1 MIEKLLRNT
10 VKDLNQYIP
19 GEPIEKVK
27 EKYGVDEII
36 KLASNEN
43 PLGAS
48 PKAIKAMKD
57 MLDIS
62 HLYPDPEAND
72 LRRKLAFSL
81 GLKQDNFIIAN
92 GADNIITLLG
102 EGFVN
107 KDDEVIYCSPSFP
120 SYRTAIIKNEGIP
133 VEVPLTPDYK
143 YNLDGILEKLNSKT
157 KAIFIC
163 NPNNPTGTLLD
174 DKELDDFI
182 KKVPENVIT
191 VIDEAYIEFIE
202 DKNYKDSADYVK
214 DNKNVVVVRTFS
226 KIYGL
231 AGLRVGY
238 AIANSDIIKS
248 LFMVRE
254 TFAANRI
261 AISGAVAALDDEEFL
276 IETYN
281 VNKEGKGYL
290 KREFIN
296 MGFDVV
302 DSQANFLYVD
312 MKTDIDKLFED
323 LKKKGFVIRPSKT
336 HVRVTIGTMEQNKK
350 FINALKDV
358 LNK

>member
-1 MIEKLLRNT
+1 MIEKLTRNT
-10 VKDLNQYIP
+10 VRYLNQYIP

-27 EKYGVDEII
+27 EKYGVNEII

-48 PKAIKAMKD
+48 PKAIEAMKE
-57 MLDIS
+57 MLDIAQ
-62 HLYPDPEAND
+62 LYPDPEAND
-72 LRRKLAFSL
+72 LRRKLANRL
-81 GLKQDNFIIAN
+81 NLNQDNFIIAN

-102 EGFVN
+102 EAFVN
-107 KDDEVIYCSPSFP
+107 QNDEVIYCNPTFP
-120 SYRTAIIKNEGIP
+120 SYRTAIIKNEGVP
-133 VEVPLTPDYK
+133 VELPLTVDYK
-143 YNLDGILEKLNSKT
+143 YDLDGILQKINSKT

-174 DKELDDFI
+174 DKELDKFI
-182 KKVPENVIT
+182 KKVPEDVIT

-202 DKNYKDSADYVK
+202 DKNYKDSVDYVK
-214 DNKNVVVVRTFS
+214 DNKNVIVVRTFS

-238 AIANSDIIKS
+238 AISNPEIIKTI
-248 LFMVRE
+248 FMVRE

-276 IETYN
+276 DSTYK
-281 VNKEGKGYL
+281 VNRIGKKYL
-290 KREFIN
+290 KEEFIK

-312 MKTDIDKLFED
+312 MKTDIDKLFEN
-323 LKKKGFVIRPSKT
+323 LKRKGFVIRPSKT
-336 HVRVTIGTMEQNKK
+336 HARITVGTMDQNRK
-350 FINALKDV
+350 FIKALKDI
-358 LNK
+358 LSK